1 MNAKMKQA
9 NCELLASDSTGS
21 ENYIRKQTP
30 LDTKRREIADRE
42 LTNPDENPVRVRE
55 TARRRKADSVR
66 PL

>member
-30 LDTKRREIADRE
+30 LDTKRRDLLEAD
-42 LTNPDENPVRVRE
+42 TDENPVRVRE
-55 TARRRKADSVR
+55 VNRRRKSESVR